1 MPQRT
6 SMPSLEQNE
15 NLSFQSQ
22 FKLDKA
28 YYRECFE
35 ESEAN
40 GLAVKPKY
48 GLLVLLIALG
58 LFAIYGLQEH
68 YVGNFLILLAVVE
81 CVAFYYR
88 KAWWVIRQSYSRA
101 AGNIVEVSISKAG
114 ISTKATHAEFSYPF
128 DDLDKL
134 VETNRGFL
142 VFHQNKPS
150 YISKS
155 GLNEEAIAFLSD
167 QSQK

>member
-1 MPQRT
+1 MSP
-6 SMPSLEQNE
+6 LEQNE

-28 YYRECFE
+28 YYKECFE

-48 GLLVLLIALG
+48 GLLVLLVTLG
-58 LFAIYGLQEH
+58 LIAIYGLQQH
-68 YVGNFLILLAVVE
+68 YLGNFLILLAVVE
-81 CVAFYYR
+81 CLAFYYR
-88 KAWWVIRQSYSRA
+88 KAWWVTRQSLSRA
-101 AGNIVEVSISKAG
+101 AGNIVEVSITNKG

-128 DDLDKL
+128 NTLDKL
-134 VETNRGFL
+134 EETTRGFL
-142 VFHQNKPS
+142 VFQNNKPS

-155 GLNEEAIAFLSD
+155 GLSEQAIAFLSD
-167 QSQK
+167 CSK